1 MSMQIIEKSGEG
13 LSRVYG
19 VTVPLGDLKSRL
31 DARIAEISPQVS
43 IKGFRPGKVPA
54 SHVRKMYGRQLM
66 QEVVEAA
73 VGEGQQ
79 QAMDQIKAR
88 PATSPDIKLEG
99 DIQKVLEGSEDLA
112 FELSVEVIPEFK
124 PVDPT
129 TLELKRPVH
138 TPADAEI
145 DEQLKE
151 LAEQSKTYETK
162 GGKAPKA
169 AMGDMV
175 VMDFIGR
182 LDGEV
187 FEGGSGENVELVL
200 GSGQLIPGFEDQLKG
215 AKPGAA
221 VTVKVEFPADYGAPH
236 LAGKPAEFEVQVK
249 EVKAP
254 KTAEVDD
261 ELAKRVGMDDLNALK
276 EAVKTQ
282 LSRRYDQAARFKLK
296 RALLDILDT
305 KHDFPLPPR
314 MVEAEFEAIW
324 RQVEADKTSGELSD
338 EDKAKTDEQLR
349 GEYRKI
355 AERRVRLGLVLAEIG
370 REHGVS
376 VSDAEM
382 NAAVAVEARRFPG
395 QEREV
400 IEAYRTR
407 PELQAGLRAPIYEE
421 KVVDLIVSKA
431 KVEDQEVSKEALFEE
446 DDLPEGYGE
455 D

>member
-1 MSMQIIEKSGEG
+1 
-13 LSRVYG
+13 
-19 VTVPLGDLKSRL
+19 
-31 DARIAEISPQVS
+31 
-43 IKGFRPGKVPA
+43 
-54 SHVRKMYGRQLM
+54 
-66 QEVVEAA
+66 
-73 VGEGQQ
+73 
-79 QAMDQIKAR
+79 
-88 PATSPDIKLEG
+88 
-99 DIQKVLEGSEDLA
+99 
-112 FELSVEVIPEFK
+112 
-124 PVDPT
+124 
-129 TLELKRPVH
+129 
-138 TPADAEI
+138 
-145 DEQLKE
+145 
-151 LAEQSKTYETK
+151 
-162 GGKAPKA
+162 
-169 AMGDMV
+169 
-175 VMDFIGR
+175 
-182 LDGEV
+182 
-187 FEGGSGENVELVL
+187 L

-276 EAVKTQ
+276 EAVKAQ
-282 LSRRYDQAARFKLK
+282 LSRRYEQAARFKLK

-431 KVEDQEVSKEALFEE
+431 KVEDQQVSKEALFEE